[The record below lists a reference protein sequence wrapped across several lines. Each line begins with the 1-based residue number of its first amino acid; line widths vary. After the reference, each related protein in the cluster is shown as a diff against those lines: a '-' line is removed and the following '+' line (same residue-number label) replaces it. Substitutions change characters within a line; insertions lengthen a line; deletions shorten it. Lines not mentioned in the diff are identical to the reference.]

1 MFSLQGS
8 DISHFLFAMG
18 CLLATAHL
26 FGFMAERMYIPRV
39 IGEVFAGIVLGPTTV
54 RTLFSKCFSLDV
66 FGVPSGEEKLFWS
79 PLSVWSA
86 YANVLLRAEISNQ
99 LYQGRR

>member
-18 CLLATAHL
+18 CLLAAAHL

-39 IGEVFAGIVLGPTTV
+39 IGEVFAGISIRADTV

-66 FGVPSGEEKLFWS
+66 FRVSSGGKTLWS

-99 LYQGRR
+99 LYQGGC